1 MDRGLADN
9 LAKAREVRAA
19 KLKGK
24 KAAPAKLAK
33 PKAAKNA
40 NQSNNELK

>member
-19 KLKGK
+19 KLKEKKSVPVK
-24 KAAPAKLAK
+24 KAVPANPSKKMTAK
-33 PKAAKNA
+33 TVK
-40 NQSNNELK
+40 